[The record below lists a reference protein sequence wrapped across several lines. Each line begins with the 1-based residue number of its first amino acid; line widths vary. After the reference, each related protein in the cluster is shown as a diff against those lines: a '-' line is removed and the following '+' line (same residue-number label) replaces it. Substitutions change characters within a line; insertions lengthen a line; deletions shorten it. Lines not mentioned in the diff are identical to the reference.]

1 MIKRSY
7 NQACSLATAL
17 DLIGERWTWLVL
29 RGLLTGPKRYKDL
42 LDQLPG
48 IGTNLLA
55 DRMKGL
61 VSLGIAEKQGSGRQA
76 AYQLTE
82 LGEQL
87 RPISHALI
95 NWGRNFPGQV
105 SEDAVSK
112 PEWDMLAIEAMFRPE
127 RAEGINVVMEFDLS
141 GFIFHLV
148 IRNQQCRAVAGAAVS
163 PDVRITTDSDTLI
176 AIGNRETTVQS
187 AEEKIH
193 LKIEG
198 DRNAFKLLFE
208 LFE

>member
-1 MIKRSY
+1 M
-7 NQACSLATAL
+7 ATAL
-17 DLIGERWTWLVL
+17 DMIGERWTWLIL

-55 DRMKGL
+55 ARMKDL
-61 VSLGIAEKQGSGRQA
+61 LELGIAEKDGSGRQA
-76 AYQLTE
+76 AYLLTD

-95 NWGRNFPGQV
+95 NWGRNFPGHAGKEAE
-105 SEDAVSK
+105 SR

-127 RAEGINVVMEFDLS
+127 RAEGISVVMEFNLS
-141 GFIFHLV
+141 GFEFHLV
-148 IRNQQCRAVAGAAVS
+148 IRNQQCRAVSGASVS
-163 PDVRITTDSDTLI
+163 PDVRITTDSATLI
-176 AIGNRETTVQS
+176 AIGNRETTVQT

-193 LKIEG
+193 LKIDG

>member
-1 MIKRSY
+1 MNKRSY

-17 DLIGERWTWLVL
+17 DMIGERWTWLIL

-55 DRMKGL
+55 ERMKKL
-61 VSLGIAEKQGSGRQA
+61 VSLGIAEKSGDGRQA
-76 AYQLTE
+76 AYQLTDI
-82 LGEQL
+82 GEQL
-87 RPISHALI
+87 RPIGHALI
-95 NWGRNFPGQV
+95 NWGRNFPGPAA
-105 SEDAVSK
+105 EDVTSK
-112 PEWDMLAIEAMFRPE
+112 PEWDMLAVEAMFRPE
-127 RAEGINVVMEFDLS
+127 RAAGISVVMEFELS
-141 GFIFHLV
+141 GFVFHLV
-148 IRNQQCRAVAGAAVS
+148 IRNQACRAVIGAAVS
-163 PDVRITTDSDTLI
+163 PDVRITSDSATLV

-193 LKIEG
+193 LKIDG
-198 DRNAFKLLFE
+198 DRNAFKFLFE

>member
-1 MIKRSY
+1 MNKRSY

-55 DRMKGL
+55 ARLKDL
-61 VSLGIAEKQGSGRQA
+61 VWLGIAEKSGSGRQA
-76 AYQLTE
+76 AYQLTDI
-82 LGEQL
+82 GEQL

-95 NWGRNFPGQV
+95 NWGRNFPDHAG
-105 SEDAVSK
+105 EDANSK

-127 RAEGINVVMEFDLS
+127 RGRWNQRGHGI
-141 GFIFHLV
+141 
-148 IRNQQCRAVAGAAVS
+148 
-163 PDVRITTDSDTLI
+163 
-176 AIGNRETTVQS
+176 
-187 AEEKIH
+187 
-193 LKIEG
+193 
-198 DRNAFKLLFE
+198 
-208 LFE
+208 

>member
-1 MIKRSY
+1 MNKRSY

-17 DLIGERWTWLVL
+17 DLIGERWTWLIL

-55 DRMKGL
+55 ARMKDL
-61 VSLGIAEKQGSGRQA
+61 VELGIAEKDGKGRQA
-76 AYQLTE
+76 AYQLTDV
-82 LGEQL
+82 GEQL
-87 RPISHALI
+87 RPITHALI
-95 NWGRNFPGQV
+95 NWGRQFPGRLT
-105 SEDAVSK
+105 EEATSK

-127 RAEGINVVMEFDLS
+127 RAAGISVVMEFELS

-148 IRNQQCRAVAGAAVS
+148 IRNQDCRAVIGATVS
-163 PDVRITTDSDTLI
+163 PDVRITSDSATLI

-187 AEEKIH
+187 AEDKIH
-193 LKIEG
+193 LKIDG

>member
-1 MIKRSY
+1 MNKRSY

-17 DLIGERWTWLVL
+17 DLIGERWTWLIL
-29 RGLLTGPKRYKDL
+29 RALLTGPKRYKDL

-55 DRMKGL
+55 DRVKGL
-61 VSLGIAEKQGSGRQA
+61 VELGIAEKDGSGRQA
-76 AYQLTE
+76 AYQLTH

-87 RPISHALI
+87 RPITHALI
-95 NWGRNFPGQV
+95 NWGRNFQGQAG
-105 SEDAVSK
+105 EDAASR
-112 PEWDMLAIEAMFRPE
+112 PEWDMLAMEAMFQPK
-127 RAEGINVVMEFDLS
+127 RAEGVSVVMEFDLS
-141 GFIFHLV
+141 GFVFHLV
-148 IRNQQCRAVAGAAVS
+148 IRNQQCRAIAGSTVN
-163 PDVRITTDSDTLI
+163 PDVRITSDSATLI

-198 DRNAFKLLFE
+198 DRDAFRLLFE

>member
-1 MIKRSY
+1 MLKRSY

-17 DLIGERWTWLVL
+17 DLIGERWTWLIL

-55 DRMKGL
+55 ARLKDL
-61 VSLGIAEKQGSGRQA
+61 VRLGIADKNGGGRQA
-76 AYQLTE
+76 AYHLTDI
-82 LGEQL
+82 GEQL

-95 NWGRNFPGQV
+95 CWGRNFPDHNA
-105 SEDAVSK
+105 SDADSR
-112 PEWDMLAIEAMFRPE
+112 PEWDMLALEAMFRPE
-127 RAEGINVVMEFDLS
+127 RAAGISVVMEFKLS
-141 GFIFHLV
+141 GFVFHLV
-148 IRNQQCRAVAGAAVS
+148 IRKQQCRTVSGAAVA
-163 PDVRITTDSDTLI
+163 PDVQITSDSATLI
-176 AIGNRETTVQS
+176 AIGNRQTTVAS
-187 AEEKIH
+187 TEEKIH
-193 LKIEG
+193 LKIDG

>member
-1 MIKRSY
+1 MNKRSY

-17 DLIGERWTWLVL
+17 DLIGERWTWLIL
-29 RGLLTGPKRYKDL
+29 RALLTGPKRYKDL

-61 VSLGIAEKQGSGRQA
+61 VELGIAEKDGTGRQA
-76 AYQLTE
+76 AYQLTD

-87 RPISHALI
+87 RPITHALI
-95 NWGRNFPGQV
+95 NWGRNFQGPAGD
-105 SEDAVSK
+105 DAASR
-112 PEWDMLAIEAMFRPE
+112 PEWDMLAMEAMFRPE
-127 RAEGINVVMEFDLS
+127 RAEGVSVVMEFDLS
-141 GFIFHLV
+141 GFVFHLV
-148 IRNQQCRAVAGAAVS
+148 IRNQQCRAVAGSTVN
-163 PDVRITTDSDTLI
+163 PDVRITSDSATLI

-198 DRNAFKLLFE
+198 DRDAFRLLFE

>member
-1 MIKRSY
+1 MKKRSY
-7 NQACSLATAL
+7 NQACSLATTL
-17 DLIGERWTWLVL
+17 DLIGERWTWLIL

-42 LDQLPG
+42 LEQLPG
-48 IGTNLLA
+48 VGTNLLA
-55 DRMKGL
+55 ARVKNL
-61 VSLGIAEKQGSGRQA
+61 VALGIAEKDGSGRQA
-76 AYQLTE
+76 AYQLTAI
-82 LGEQL
+82 GEQL

-95 NWGRNFPGQV
+95 NWGRNFPAQV
-105 SEDAVSK
+105 AEGASSK

-127 RAEGINVVMEFDLS
+127 RAEGISVVMEFNLS
-141 GFIFHLV
+141 DFIFHLV
-148 IRNQQCRAVAGAAVS
+148 IRNQQCRAISGATVS
-163 PDVRITTDSDTLI
+163 PDVRITSDSATLI

-193 LKIEG
+193 LKIDG